1 MPRPSR
7 RLAVAALLL
16 AATAGLAVSRDWTTD
31 LTAVADRARG
41 GRASSEAAALTDEA
55 IKLYAA
61 GHYARAC
68 DRFRTAA
75 EHDPASTARRED
87 AWRCFEGWGWQALAD
102 GRAAEAVALFRQGLR
117 DAPDSPDLLR
127 GLGVAAVHAGRAD
140 EAIEP
145 LEAVTGAGHDPA
157 VRMLLAHVYDR
168 RDEPALALAHL
179 RAVLA
184 GEPRHE
190 AARRLLAKL
199 EREQRAE
206 ASFDRETADG
216 LVIKW
221 PAAVSPERRRL
232 VRHLLES
239 ARDRLGRDLRYRATD
254 PVTVVMYADE
264 EFRAVTGAHPWAS
277 GVFDGKIRLP
287 SGAPERDLDRLVTH
301 EMTHA
306 AIHALTRG
314 RAPRWLH
321 EGVAQAMEGVAVDP
335 MLRVPAS
342 VNLAGVET
350 LITDPDPLRA
360 RTGYDLSVWIAR
372 DLLDRGGTARLADL
386 LERLGA
392 GEPLDAAFTRV
403 YGLPLAELESQWRRL
418 LGG

>member
-7 RLAVAALLL
+7 RLALAFLLL
-16 AATAGLAVSRDWTTD
+16 AAAAALAASRGFPTD
-31 LTAVADRARG
+31 LAAVIDRGRSART
-41 GRASSEAAALTDEA
+41 SSEAGALTDEA

-75 EHDPASTARRED
+75 EHEPASAARRED

-102 GRAAEAVALFRQGLR
+102 GRAAEAMALFRQGLR
-117 DAPDSPDLLR
+117 DAPGSTELLR
-127 GLGVAAVHAGRAD
+127 GLGVAAVHAGRPD

-157 VRMLLAHVYDR
+157 ARMLLAHVYDR
-168 RDEPALALAHL
+168 RDEPTQALAHL

-184 GEPRHE
+184 GEPRHD
-190 AARRLLAKL
+190 AARRLLDKL

-206 ASFDRETADG
+206 AGFDRETAHG
-216 LVIKW
+216 FVIKW
-221 PAAVSPERRRL
+221 PAAASAERRRL
-232 VRHLLES
+232 VRDLLES
-239 ARDRLGRDLRYRATD
+239 ARGRLERELRYRAAD
-254 PVTVVMYADE
+254 PVTVVMYTDD
-264 EFRAVTGAHPWAS
+264 EFRAVTGAHAWAS
-277 GVFDGKIRLP
+277 GVFDGKIRFPL
-287 SGAPERDLDRLVTH
+287 GAPDRDLERLVMH

-306 AIHALTRG
+306 AIHAVTRG

-321 EGVAQAMEGVAVDP
+321 EGVAQAMEGVPVDP

-360 RTGYDLSVWIAR
+360 RTGYDLSLWIAR
-372 DLLDRGGTARLADL
+372 DLLDRGGTPRLAER

-392 GEPLDAAFTRV
+392 GEALEAAFTRV